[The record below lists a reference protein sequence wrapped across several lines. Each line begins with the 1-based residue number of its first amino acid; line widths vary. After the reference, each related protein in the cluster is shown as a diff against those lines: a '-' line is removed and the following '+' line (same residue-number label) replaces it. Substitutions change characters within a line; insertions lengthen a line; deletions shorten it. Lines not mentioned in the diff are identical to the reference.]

1 MELERLFKI
10 IEEMREKASV
20 ETVFGPPQVVGE
32 KTIIPIAQVSYGF
45 GLGFGQGTAVSEGE
59 EEAAPTT
66 GEGGGGGGGV
76 SAKPVAV
83 LEVTPERTVIR
94 PVIDEG
100 KIAVAGI
107 LLSAWAIFW
116 VARTLNRLFGRR

>member
-20 ETVFGPPQVVGE
+20 EAVFGPPQVVGE